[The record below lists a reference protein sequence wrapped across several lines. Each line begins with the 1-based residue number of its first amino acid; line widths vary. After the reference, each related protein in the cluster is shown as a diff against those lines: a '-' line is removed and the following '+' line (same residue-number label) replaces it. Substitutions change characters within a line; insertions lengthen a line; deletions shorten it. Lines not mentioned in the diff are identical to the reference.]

1 MYNALYW
8 NAKPINKVEIMNKK
22 TLGPVS
28 ANLIATLYEEDK
40 VIFTLSDIEKITGLK
55 DNAARDLAHKLV
67 KRAIV
72 TRIKP
77 GKFIIIP
84 QELGKSSNYIGN
96 WYIVAREIVK
106 SQNYYIAFRSAM
118 NIHNMTTHPLTK
130 VYIITPKQEY
140 KKIRRVRN
148 VTFEFIYMKKKLI
161 WGIENNWVTKSEKIR
176 ISNMER
182 TIIDCL
188 YHPEYSGGVLEA
200 AKGLWMQQNNM
211 DFNKLTKYALKF
223 DKIVVIKRLGYLLET
238 MSLVEDNL
246 LDKLKD
252 KINEK
257 YYILDPLLDTDSTYK
272 NTWRIIANIGPEEIK
287 RSVET

>member
-1 MYNALYW
+1 
-8 NAKPINKVEIMNKK
+8 MNKK

-28 ANLIATLYEEDK
+28 ANLIATLYEKDK
-40 VIFTLSDIEKITGLK
+40 AIFTLSDIEEITGLK

-72 TRIKP
+72 SRIKP

-106 SQNYYIAFRSAM
+106 SPNYYISFRSAM

-130 VYIITPKQEY
+130 VYIVTPRQEY
-140 KKIRRVRN
+140 KKIRSVES

-182 TIIDCL
+182 TVIDCL
-188 YHPEYSGGVLEA
+188 YHPKYSGGVLEV
-200 AKGLWMQQNNM
+200 AKGIWMQQNNM

-238 MSLVEDNL
+238 MSLVKDNL

>member
-8 NAKPINKVEIMNKK
+8 NAKGINKVEIMNKK

-40 VIFTLSDIEKITGLK
+40 AIFTLSDIEKITGLQN
-55 DNAARDLAHKLV
+55 NAARDLAHKLV
-67 KRAIV
+67 KREIV

-106 SQNYYIAFRSAM
+106 SPNYYISFRSAM
-118 NIHNMTTHPLTK
+118 NIHNMSTHPLTK
-130 VYIITPKQEY
+130 VYIVTPKQEY
-140 KKIRRVRN
+140 KKVRRIEN
-148 VTFEFIYMKKKLI
+148 VTFEFIYMEKKFI
-161 WGIENNWVTKSEKIR
+161 WGVENNWVTKSEKIR
-176 ISNMER
+176 ISNMEK
-182 TIIDCL
+182 TVIDCL
-188 YHPEYSGGVLEA
+188 YHPEYSGGVLEV

-211 DFNKLTKYALKF
+211 DFNKLIKYALNF

-238 MSLVEDNL
+238 MSLVENNL
-246 LDKLKD
+246 LGKLKD

-272 NTWRIIANIGPEEIK
+272 NPWRIIANIGPEEIK